1 MSNIIKITDTEYF
14 DNPAVNKSLLARI
27 DCPKKARLPRPDTKA
42 FLEGRVIHCAA
53 LEPEA
58 FDARYIVSPKIDKR
72 TKAGKEKYAAFVD
85 EAGDREVLAP
95 ELYDTALSIQKAVYG
110 HSGASELLQGGKAE
124 MAAFWKDE
132 RTGLDMKAKADYLNT
147 DIIDLKTTRDAS
159 PGSFSKDCANY
170 LYGWQAVYYMR
181 GFERDDFVFIVVE
194 KTPPFVVECYR
205 LDEASLDVARWQ
217 LDDAIDKYK
226 MCVDFDDWD
235 AGYTGEEIVHTIG
248 LPTWAMK

>member
-1 MSNIIKITDTEYF
+1 MIIKITDEEYF
-14 DNPAVNKSLLARI
+14 ANPAVNKSLLARI
-27 DCPKKARLPRPDTKA
+27 NCPKKARLPMPDTKA
-42 FLEGRVIHCAA
+42 LLEGRVIHCAV
-53 LEPEA
+53 LEPDE

-72 TKAGKEKYAAFVD
+72 TKAGKEEYAAFVD
-85 EAGDREVLAP
+85 EANGREVLAP

-110 HSGASELLQGGKAE
+110 HSVASELLQDGKAE

-132 RTGLDMKAKADYLNT
+132 RTGLDMKAKADYLNA
-147 DIIDLKTTRDAS
+147 DVIDLKTARDAS
-159 PGSFSKDCANY
+159 PGSFSKACADFK
-170 LYGWQAVYYMR
+170 YGWQAVHYMR

-194 KTPPFVVECYR
+194 KTQPYVVECYR

-235 AGYTGEEIVHTIG
+235 DGYTGEEIVHIIS
-248 LPTWAMK
+248 LPNWAMK